1 MSVTNGLALNRHRAT
16 KDGNHRNHPGELPA
30 ALHTRL
36 LAGERDVMHSD
47 APVRYRIMFRG
58 ECGNVLQGILRDAA
72 IESRRGWT
80 CVIVTVGGEAA
91 FYELLDRFQDL
102 ALQVV
107 SINQLDADAPGAD
120 GVRAA
125 PGQAVTGRRSEPG

>member
-1 MSVTNGLALNRHRAT
+1 
-16 KDGNHRNHPGELPA
+16 
-30 ALHTRL
+30 
-36 LAGERDVMHSD
+36 
-47 APVRYRIMFRG
+47 MFRG
-58 ECGNVLQGILRDAA
+58 ECGNVLQGILRDAT

-80 CVIVTVGGEAA
+80 CVIVTVGGEGG

-125 PGQAVTGRRSEPG
+125 PGQPVTGRKSEPG

>member
-1 MSVTNGLALNRHRAT
+1 M
-16 KDGNHRNHPGELPA
+16 
-30 ALHTRL
+30 
-36 LAGERDVMHSD
+36 
-47 APVRYRIMFRG
+47 MFRG
-58 ECGNVLQGILRDAA
+58 ECGNVLQGILRDAT

-80 CVIVTVGGEAA
+80 CVIVTVGGGAG

-107 SINQLDADAPGAD
+107 SINQLDPDAPGAD

-125 PGQAVTGRRSEPG
+125 PGQAVSGRKSEPG

>member
-1 MSVTNGLALNRHRAT
+1 MSG
-16 KDGNHRNHPGELPA
+16 
-30 ALHTRL
+30 
-36 LAGERDVMHSD
+36 D
-47 APVRYRIMFRG
+47 APLRYRIVLRG
-58 ECGNVLQGILRDAA
+58 ECGNVLQGILRDAT

-80 CVIVTVGGEAA
+80 CVIVTVGGEAG

-120 GVRAA
+120 GFRAA

>member
-1 MSVTNGLALNRHRAT
+1 
-16 KDGNHRNHPGELPA
+16 
-30 ALHTRL
+30 
-36 LAGERDVMHSD
+36 MHGD
-47 APVRYRIMFRG
+47 APLRYRIILRG
-58 ECGNVLQGILRDAA
+58 ECGNVLQGILRDAT

-80 CVIVTVGGEAA
+80 CVIATVGGEAG

-107 SINQLDADAPGAD
+107 SINQLDADATGPE

-125 PGQAVTGRRSEPG
+125 PGRPGPGGRASRRDAVSQPAADPPPASW

>member
-1 MSVTNGLALNRHRAT
+1 MSG
-16 KDGNHRNHPGELPA
+16 
-30 ALHTRL
+30 
-36 LAGERDVMHSD
+36 D
-47 APVRYRIMFRG
+47 APLRYRIVLRG
-58 ECGNVLQGILRDAA
+58 ECGNVLQGILRDAT

-80 CVIVTVGGEAA
+80 CVIVTVGGEAG

-107 SINQLDADAPGAD
+107 SINQLDADASGAD

-125 PGQAVTGRRSEPG
+125 PGQAVTGRKSEPG